1 MGESMR
7 YHDKPHT
14 DGEGWEAVV
23 TAIDS
28 LRDEIGQRHTENT
41 SSIEVIQQE
50 LKIAIDRIDDIAK
63 GFPDNDPDGHRRAHE
78 ALIKRDEERARL
90 YSALREELVKK
101 GLWAFIV
108 AVLAGLWILL
118 KTKLSH

>member
-1 MGESMR
+1 MR

>member
-1 MGESMR
+1 MGEPMR
-7 YHDKPHT
+7 YEEEPHT
-14 DGEGWEAVV
+14 GGRGWSAVV
-23 TAIDS
+23 KAIDS

-41 SSIEVIQQE
+41 SAIEVIQAE
-50 LKIAIDRIDDIAK
+50 LKVAIERIDDIAK

-78 ALIKRDEERARL
+78 ALIRKDEERAKL

-101 GLWAFIV
+101 GLWAFIG
-108 AVLAGLWILL
+108 AVLAGLWLLL